1 MKPIKEL
8 QIIRDLKVDISSQS
22 LFRLKRKSD
31 KIDFDVYL
39 MSIGKN
45 LQRGYVWDIR
55 QKRELINSIIIGRNI
70 PNLAIFER
78 SDEKIF
84 IIDGKQRLSCMF
96 DFLDDKFTIILED
109 NEYLFSE
116 LPKDYQEH
124 ISGFNVMYYYIFEI
138 KENSVSEKMLFDW
151 FDFIN
156 FAGTP
161 QDEEHIRDIKSKF
174 EILK

>member
-1 MKPIKEL
+1 
-8 QIIRDLKVDISSQS
+8 
-22 LFRLKRKSD
+22 
-31 KIDFDVYL
+31 
-39 MSIGKN
+39 
-45 LQRGYVWDIR
+45 
-55 QKRELINSIIIGRNI
+55 
-70 PNLAIFER
+70 
-78 SDEKIF
+78 
-84 IIDGKQRLSCMF
+84 MF

-138 KENSVSEKMLFDW
+138 RENSVSEKMLFDW

-174 EILK
+174 TSLK